1 VSPDQIV
8 SPRRAAIVDSP
19 SLDETEVHAPASRRV
34 QFESRGAIPAV
45 GGAFQPSGDRVSDLA
60 YQPTAAT
67 AAPRAAA
74 PLDAEAGGA
83 PAGDLAV
90 VLDLVDRVCLGG
102 PLPDAAEWSTLGRHA
117 TAIIADQGA
126 RWNVMSQVARAGD
139 RLAHCLRRAGVTWE
153 NATDDHRKV
162 FRALPGDLGEALRTE
177 LLKNSRLFH
186 AMTSMHL
193 TANDYAESRALV
205 DQQRIGGT
213 PWEATTGSSFAM
225 IKTGDI
231 ARKALFD
238 PATDAARQHNALPN
252 AALAGWVAAH
262 ETAAHDYLG
271 QIACGVSN
279 LFALACARRAVAVSE
294 PPTDDEAALW
304 LRSWTL
310 DRPPSQALLAY
321 TGGEEPQYQPINV
334 VSSPATAR
342 ADRQVSEFSIPATA
356 QSGADPDA
364 SRQL

>member
-1 VSPDQIV
+1 
-8 SPRRAAIVDSP
+8 
-19 SLDETEVHAPASRRV
+19 
-34 QFESRGAIPAV
+34 
-45 GGAFQPSGDRVSDLA
+45 
-60 YQPTAAT
+60 
-67 AAPRAAA
+67 
-74 PLDAEAGGA
+74 
-83 PAGDLAV
+83 
-90 VLDLVDRVCLGG
+90 
-102 PLPDAAEWSTLGRHA
+102 
-117 TAIIADQGA
+117 
-126 RWNVMSQVARAGD
+126 
-139 RLAHCLRRAGVTWE
+139 
-153 NATDDHRKV
+153 V

-225 IKTGDI
+225 IETSDI

-321 TGGEEPQYQPINV
+321 TGGKERSTSRSTSCRRSRPRAPTGRSP
-334 VSSPATAR
+334 SSRSPRPRSRAPTPTPAASSRASSSAR
-342 ADRQVSEFSIPATA
+342 
-356 QSGADPDA
+356 
-364 SRQL
+364 